1 MKNKQTQTTTEK
13 QVSNF
18 TKELLKAFI
27 TDETTEKSFKLAE
40 LVRAEMICKQ
50 EGKHVNQIKC
60 SNITE
65 YLLIKQVMF
74 LINNDKSKAYKLESD
89 FKTLSFNFSVF
100 TENLSNQAIK
110 YFNYNY
116 GLNIPENKQE
126 DNARDE
132 EVEEALQNLYSL
144 GIV

>member
-1 MKNKQTQTTTEK
+1 MTKQTTKQTAK
-13 QVSNF
+13 QLNDF
-18 TKELLKAFI
+18 TKDLLKAFY

-40 LVRAEMICKQ
+40 IVRAEMICKQ
-50 EGKHVNQIKC
+50 EGEHTNKLKC

-65 YLLIKQVMF
+65 YLLVKQVQF

-89 FKTLSFNFSVF
+89 IKTLSFNFSVF
-100 TENLSNQAIK
+100 TENLSNAAIK

-126 DNARDE
+126 SHQRNE
-132 EVEEALQNLYSL
+132 EVEEALQNLYAL
-144 GIV
+144 GVM